1 MTFLK
6 KKYIY
11 LIVCLLSIGCSVKNQ
26 HKNDIISS
34 PHPLASQAGKDIY
47 SIGGNAFDAAVAA
60 AFTLSVVEPSMSGIG
75 GRLQSIYK
83 TQDGTIAGVDA
94 TTQVPLNYDS
104 KNSSSDSYGYK
115 TIGIPG
121 VVAGL
126 IKLHEE
132 HGVLDLKTVMTP
144 SIRYAE
150 EGYMILT
157 GEAKRQASVKNIIES
172 FEGTKLYYLNSEGD
186 SFMPGDIVFQ
196 KDLAN
201 TLKSIAE
208 NGKAGFY
215 EGEVAE
221 KIVNDIQSN
230 GGLITLEDLKNYS
243 ALDSK
248 VLTGNFKGY
257 DIHSLYLPS
266 YGAITIQI
274 LQILDNLKIQTEKEL
289 ALKISTASKRAFEYR
304 YHQNNPDS
312 LKSILSYDN
321 AMQIANEI
329 NNDNSFFAL
338 KNKSGETLSSDLA
351 IGHTAHLTA
360 ADQEG
365 NVVAIT
371 QTLGPN
377 MGSKVAT
384 KGLGFL
390 YNVTMGPYLGGYL
403 GEDKS
408 GDRVS
413 SHISPTLFTNEDEVV
428 LALGAAGGQRI
439 ITAITQV
446 AYRYLAQKIPLG
458 DAIFLPRYYKDDGTL
473 YIEDHLGLNRI
484 NAQLFPT
491 MYNVERIPHKA
502 YFGRVHAV
510 ALDSLKKLWIGS
522 ADPDWD
528 GTVSSYYKR

>member
-1 MTFLK
+1 
-6 KKYIY
+6 
-11 LIVCLLSIGCSVKNQ
+11 
-26 HKNDIISS
+26 
-34 PHPLASQAGKDIY
+34 
-47 SIGGNAFDAAVAA
+47 
-60 AFTLSVVEPSMSGIG
+60 MSGIG

-83 TQDGTIAGVDA
+83 TADGNIAGVDA
-94 TTQVPLNYDS
+94 TTQVPLSYNS
-104 KNSSSDSYGYK
+104 QNSSSETYGYK

-201 TLKSIAE
+201 TLKSISE

-274 LQILDNLKIQTEKEL
+274 LHILDNLKIQTEKEL
-289 ALKISTASKRAFEYR
+289 ALKISTASNLAFEYR

-329 NNDNSFFAL
+329 NNDNSLFAL
-338 KNKSGETLSSDLA
+338 KNKSDETLTSDLA

-403 GEDKS
+403 GEDKP
-408 GDRVS
+408 GDRAS
-413 SHISPTLFTNEDEVV
+413 SHISPTLFTNGDEVV

>member
-1 MTFLK
+1 MTLFK
-6 KKYIY
+6 NIFIY
-11 LIVCLLSIGCSVKNQ
+11 VSVCLLSIGCSVKNQ
-26 HKNDIISS
+26 HKNDIISA
-34 PHPLASQAGKDIY
+34 PHPLAAQAGKAIF
-47 SIGGNAFDAAVAA
+47 SIGGNAFDAAVAS

-83 TQDGTIAGVDA
+83 TADGNIAGVDA
-94 TTQVPLNYDS
+94 TTQVPLSYNS
-104 KNSSSDSYGYK
+104 QNSSSETYGYK

-201 TLKSIAE
+201 TLKSISE

-274 LQILDNLKIQTEKEL
+274 LQIIDNLKIQTEKEL
-289 ALKISTASKRAFEYR
+289 ALKISTASNRAFEYR

-403 GEDKS
+403 GEDKP
-408 GDRVS
+408 GDRAS
-413 SHISPTLFTNEDEVV
+413 SHISPTLFTNGDEVV

-446 AYRYLAQKIPLG
+446 AYRYLAQKIPLS
-458 DAIFLPRYYKDDGTL
+458 DALFLPRYYKDDGTL
-473 YIEDHLGLNRI
+473 YIEDHLGLTRI

-522 ADPDWD
+522 ADPDWE

>member
-1 MTFLK
+1 MPLFK
-6 KKYIY
+6 KIYIY
-11 LIVCLLSIGCSVKNQ
+11 LIVCLLGIGCSVKNQ
-26 HKNDIISS
+26 HKNDIISA
-34 PHPLASQAGKDIY
+34 PHPLASQAGKDIF

-83 TQDGTIAGVDA
+83 TKDGNIAGVDA
-94 TTQVPLNYDS
+94 TTQIPFNYDS

-132 HGVLDLKTVMTP
+132 HGELDLKTVMAS
-144 SIRYAE
+144 SIRHAE
-150 EGYMILT
+150 EGYMIFP
-157 GEAKRQASVKNIIES
+157 GEAKRQASAKSIIES
-172 FEGTKLYYLNSEGD
+172 FEGTKLYFLNSEGN
-186 SFMPGDIVFQ
+186 SFIAGDIVVQ

-201 TLKSIAE
+201 TLRIISE

-230 GGLITLEDLKNYS
+230 GGLLTLDDLKNYS

-248 VLTGNFKGY
+248 VLTGNFQGY
-257 DIHSLYLPS
+257 KIHSLYLPS

-274 LQILDNLKIQTEKEL
+274 LQILDNLNIQTENEL
-289 ALKISTASKRAFEYR
+289 AIKISSASERAYKYR
-304 YHQNNPDS
+304 YYQNNPDS
-312 LKSILSYDN
+312 LKSILSYDL
-321 AMQIANEI
+321 ARKIANKI
-329 NNDNSFFAL
+329 NNDDSLLAL
-338 KNKSGETLSSDLA
+338 KNESDETLESDLA
-351 IGHTAHLTA
+351 VGHTTHLTT
-360 ADQEG
+360 ADQHG

-403 GEDKS
+403 GEDKP
-408 GDRVS
+408 GDRAS
-413 SHISPTLFTNEDEVV
+413 SHISPTLFTNGDEVV

-446 AYRYLAQKIPLG
+446 AYRYLAQNTPLY
-458 DAIFLPRYYKDDGTL
+458 DALYLPRYYKDDGIL
-473 YIEDHLGLNRI
+473 YIENHLGINRI
-484 NAQLFPT
+484 NAQLFSSV
-491 MYNVERIPHKA
+491 YNVKRIPHKA

-522 ADPDWD
+522 ADPDWE

>member
-1 MTFLK
+1 MPLFK
-6 KKYIY
+6 KRYIY
-11 LIVCLLSIGCSVKNQ
+11 LIVCLLGIGCSVKNQ
-26 HKNDIISS
+26 HKNDIISA
-34 PHPLASQAGKDIY
+34 PHPLASQAGKDIF

-83 TQDGTIAGVDA
+83 TKDGNIAGVDA
-94 TTQVPLNYDS
+94 TTQIPFNYDS

-132 HGVLDLKTVMTP
+132 HGELDLKTVMAS
-144 SIRYAE
+144 SIRHAE
-150 EGYMILT
+150 EGYMIFP
-157 GEAKRQASVKNIIES
+157 GEAKRQASAKSIIES
-172 FEGTKLYYLNSEGD
+172 FEGTKLYFLNSEGN
-186 SFMPGDIVFQ
+186 SFIAGDIVVQ

-201 TLKSIAE
+201 TLRIISE

-230 GGLITLEDLKNYS
+230 GGLLTLDDLKNYS

-248 VLTGNFKGY
+248 VLTGNFQGY
-257 DIHSLYLPS
+257 KIHSLYLPS

-274 LQILDNLKIQTEKEL
+274 LQILDNLNIQTENEL
-289 ALKISTASKRAFEYR
+289 AIKISSASERAYKYR
-304 YHQNNPDS
+304 YYQNNPDS
-312 LKSILSYDN
+312 LKSILSYDL
-321 AMQIANEI
+321 ARKIANKI
-329 NNDNSFFAL
+329 NNDDSLLAL
-338 KNKSGETLSSDLA
+338 KNESDETLESDLA
-351 IGHTAHLTA
+351 VGHTTHLTT
-360 ADQEG
+360 ADQHG

-403 GEDKS
+403 GEDKP
-408 GDRVS
+408 GDRAS
-413 SHISPTLFTNEDEVV
+413 SHISPTLFTNGDEVV

-446 AYRYLAQKIPLG
+446 AYRYLAQNTPLY
-458 DAIFLPRYYKDDGTL
+458 DALYLPRYYKDDGIL
-473 YIEDHLGLNRI
+473 YIENHLGINRI
-484 NAQLFPT
+484 NAQLFSSV
-491 MYNVERIPHKA
+491 YNVKRIPHKA

-522 ADPDWD
+522 ADPDWE

>member
-1 MTFLK
+1 MPLFK
-6 KKYIY
+6 KRYIY
-11 LIVCLLSIGCSVKNQ
+11 LIVCLLGIGCSVKNQ
-26 HKNDIISS
+26 HKNDIISA
-34 PHPLASQAGKDIY
+34 PHPLASQAGKDIF

-83 TQDGTIAGVDA
+83 TKDGNIAGVDA
-94 TTQVPLNYDS
+94 TTQIPFNYDS

-132 HGVLDLKTVMTP
+132 HGDLDLKTVMAS
-144 SIRYAE
+144 SIRHAE
-150 EGYMILT
+150 EGYMIFP
-157 GEAKRQASVKNIIES
+157 GEAKRQASAKSIIES
-172 FEGTKLYYLNSEGD
+172 FEGTKLYFLNSEGN
-186 SFMPGDIVFQ
+186 SFIAGDIVVQ

-201 TLKSIAE
+201 TLRIISE

-230 GGLITLEDLKNYS
+230 GGLLTLDDLKNYS

-248 VLTGNFKGY
+248 VLTGNFQGY
-257 DIHSLYLPS
+257 KIHSLYLPS

-274 LQILDNLKIQTEKEL
+274 LQILDNLNIQTENEL
-289 ALKISTASKRAFEYR
+289 AIKISSASERAYKYR
-304 YHQNNPDS
+304 YYQNNPDS
-312 LKSILSYDN
+312 LKSILSYDL
-321 AMQIANEI
+321 ARKIANKI
-329 NNDNSFFAL
+329 NNDDSLLAL
-338 KNKSGETLSSDLA
+338 KNESDETLESDLA
-351 IGHTAHLTA
+351 VGHTTHLTT
-360 ADQEG
+360 ADQHG

-403 GEDKS
+403 GEDKP
-408 GDRVS
+408 GDRAS
-413 SHISPTLFTNEDEVV
+413 SHISPTLFTNGDEVV

-446 AYRYLAQKIPLG
+446 AYRYLAQNTPLY
-458 DAIFLPRYYKDDGTL
+458 DALYLPRYYKDDGIL
-473 YIEDHLGLNRI
+473 YIENHLGINRI
-484 NAQLFPT
+484 NAQLFSSV
-491 MYNVERIPHKA
+491 YNVKRIPHKA

-522 ADPDWD
+522 ADPDWE

>member
-1 MTFLK
+1 MTLFK
-6 KKYIY
+6 NIFIY
-11 LIVCLLSIGCSVKNQ
+11 VSVCLLTIGCTVKNQ
-26 HKNDIISS
+26 HKNDIISA
-34 PHPLASQAGKDIY
+34 PHPLASQAGKDIF

-83 TQDGTIAGVDA
+83 TKDGNIAGVDA
-94 TTQVPLNYDS
+94 TTQIPFNYDS

-132 HGVLDLKTVMTP
+132 HGDLDLKTVMAS
-144 SIRYAE
+144 SIRHAE
-150 EGYMILT
+150 EGYMIFP
-157 GEAKRQASVKNIIES
+157 GEAKRQASAKSIIES
-172 FEGTKLYYLNSEGD
+172 FEGTKLYFLNSEGN
-186 SFMPGDIVFQ
+186 SFIAGDIVVQ

-201 TLKSIAE
+201 TLRIISE

-230 GGLITLEDLKNYS
+230 GGLLTLDDLKNYS

-248 VLTGNFKGY
+248 VLTGNFQGY
-257 DIHSLYLPS
+257 KIHSLYLPS

-274 LQILDNLKIQTEKEL
+274 LQILDNLNIQTENEL
-289 ALKISTASKRAFEYR
+289 AIKISSASERAYKYR
-304 YHQNNPDS
+304 YYQNNPDS
-312 LKSILSYDN
+312 LKSILSYDL
-321 AMQIANEI
+321 ARKIANKI
-329 NNDNSFFAL
+329 NNDDSLLAL
-338 KNKSGETLSSDLA
+338 KNESDETLESDLA
-351 IGHTAHLTA
+351 VGHTTHLTT
-360 ADQEG
+360 ADQHG

-403 GEDKS
+403 GEDKP
-408 GDRVS
+408 GDRAS
-413 SHISPTLFTNEDEVV
+413 SHISPTLFTNGDEVV

-446 AYRYLAQKIPLG
+446 AYRYLAQNTPLY
-458 DAIFLPRYYKDDGTL
+458 DALYLPRYYKDDGIL
-473 YIEDHLGLNRI
+473 YIEDHLGINRI
-484 NAQLFPT
+484 NAQLFSSV
-491 MYNVERIPHKA
+491 YNVKRIPHKA

-522 ADPDWD
+522 ADPDWE

>member
-1 MTFLK
+1 MTFLRNI
-6 KKYIY
+6 YIY
-11 LIVCLLSIGCSVKNQ
+11 LIVCFLAVGCSVKNQ

-34 PHPLASQAGKDIY
+34 PHPLASQAGKDMY

-83 TQDGTIAGVDA
+83 TQDGNISGVDA

-132 HGVLDLKTVMTP
+132 HGVLDLKTVMAP
-144 SIRYAE
+144 SIRHAE
-150 EGYMILT
+150 EGYMIFP
-157 GEAKRQASVKNIIES
+157 GEAKRQASAKDIIES
-172 FEGTKLYYLNSEGD
+172 FEGTKHYFLNSDGD
-186 SFMPGDIVFQ
+186 SFIGGDIVFQ

-201 TLKSIAE
+201 TLKIISE
-208 NGKAGFY
+208 NGREGFY
-215 EGEVAE
+215 VGEIAE

-230 GGLITLEDLKNYS
+230 GGLITLDDLKNYS
-243 ALDSK
+243 AHDSK
-248 VLTGNFKGY
+248 ILTGSFQGY

-274 LQILDNLKIQTEKEL
+274 LQILDNLNIQNENEL
-289 ALKISTASKRAFEYR
+289 AIKISSASERAFEYR
-304 YHQNNPDS
+304 YYQNNEDS
-312 LKSILSYDN
+312 LRSILSYDM
-321 AMQIANEI
+321 ARKIANKI
-329 NNDNSFFAL
+329 DNDDSLLSL
-338 KNKSGETLSSDLA
+338 KSESNQPVYSDLA
-351 IGHTAHLTA
+351 VGHTTHLTT
-360 ADQEG
+360 ADQHG

-403 GEDKS
+403 GEDKP
-408 GDRVS
+408 GDRAS

-446 AYRYLAQKIPLG
+446 AYRYLAQNSPLS
-458 DAIFLPRYYKDDGTL
+458 DALYLPRYYKNDGIL
-473 YIEDHLGLNRI
+473 YIEDHLGINRI
-484 NAQLFPT
+484 NAQLFPNR
-491 MYNVERIPHKA
+491 YNVERIPHKA

-510 ALDSLKKLWIGS
+510 ALDSLKKLWVGS
-522 ADPDWD
+522 ADPDWE

>member
-1 MTFLK
+1 
-6 KKYIY
+6 
-11 LIVCLLSIGCSVKNQ
+11 
-26 HKNDIISS
+26 
-34 PHPLASQAGKDIY
+34 
-47 SIGGNAFDAAVAA
+47 
-60 AFTLSVVEPSMSGIG
+60 MSGIG

-83 TQDGTIAGVDA
+83 TADGNIAGVDA
-94 TTQVPLNYDS
+94 TTQIPLSYNS
-104 KNSSSDSYGYK
+104 ENSSSESYGYK

-172 FEGTKLYYLNSEGD
+172 FDGTKLYFLNSEGD

-201 TLKSIAE
+201 TLRSISE

-274 LQILDNLKIQTEKEL
+274 LQILDNLKIESEKEW
-289 ALKISTASKRAFEYR
+289 AIKISTASKRAFEYR

-329 NNDNSFFAL
+329 NNDNSLFAL
-338 KNKSGETLSSDLA
+338 KNKSDETLSSNLT
-351 IGHTAHLTA
+351 IGHTTHLTA
-360 ADQEG
+360 ADQNG

-403 GEDKS
+403 GEDQP

-413 SHISPTLFTNEDEVV
+413 SHISPTLFTNGDEVV

-446 AYRYLAQKIPLG
+446 AYRYLAQKIPLS
-458 DAIFLPRYYKDDGTL
+458 DALFFPRVYKDDGIL
-473 YIEDHLGLNRI
+473 YIENHLGVNRI
-484 NAQLFPT
+484 NAQLFPSK
-491 MYNVERIPHKA
+491 YNV
-502 YFGRVHAV
+502 
-510 ALDSLKKLWIGS
+510 
-522 ADPDWD
+522 
-528 GTVSSYYKR
+528 

>member
-1 MTFLK
+1 MPLFK
-6 KKYIY
+6 KRYIY
-11 LIVCLLSIGCSVKNQ
+11 LIVCLLGIGCSVKNQ
-26 HKNDIISS
+26 HKNDIISA
-34 PHPLASQAGKDIY
+34 PHPLASQAGKDIF

-83 TQDGTIAGVDA
+83 TADGNIAGVDA
-94 TTQVPLNYDS
+94 TTQVPLSY
-104 KNSSSDSYGYK
+104 NSENISSESYGYK

-172 FEGTKLYYLNSEGD
+172 FDGTKLYFLNSEGD

-201 TLKSIAE
+201 TLRSISE

-274 LQILDNLKIQTEKEL
+274 LQILDNLKIESEKEW
-289 ALKISTASKRAFEYR
+289 AIKISNASKRAFEYR

-321 AMQIANEI
+321 AMEIANEI
-329 NNDNSFFAL
+329 NNDNSLFSL
-338 KNKSGETLSSDLA
+338 KNKSDKTLSSDLA

-403 GEDKS
+403 GEDKP

-413 SHISPTLFTNEDEVV
+413 SHISPTLFTNGDEVV

-446 AYRYLAQKIPLG
+446 AYRYLAQKIPLS
-458 DAIFLPRYYKDDGTL
+458 DALFLPRYYKDDGTL
-473 YIEDHLGLNRI
+473 YIEDHLGLSRI
-484 NAQLFPT
+484 NAQFFPT

-510 ALDSLKKLWIGS
+510 ALDSLNKLWIGS

>member
-1 MTFLK
+1 MTLFK
-6 KKYIY
+6 NIFIY
-11 LIVCLLSIGCSVKNQ
+11 VSVCLLTIGCSVKNQ
-26 HKNDIISS
+26 HKNDIISA
-34 PHPLASQAGKDIY
+34 PHPLAAQAGKAIF
-47 SIGGNAFDAAVAA
+47 SIGGNAFDAAVAS

-83 TQDGTIAGVDA
+83 TADGNIAGVDA
-94 TTQVPLNYDS
+94 TTQIPLSYNS
-104 KNSSSDSYGYK
+104 ENSSSESYGYK

-172 FEGTKLYYLNSEGD
+172 FDGTKLYFLNSEGD

-201 TLKSIAE
+201 TLRSISE

-274 LQILDNLKIQTEKEL
+274 LQILDNLKIESEKEW
-289 ALKISTASKRAFEYR
+289 AIKISTASKRAFEYR

-329 NNDNSFFAL
+329 NNDNSLFAL
-338 KNKSGETLSSDLA
+338 KNKSDETLSSDLA
-351 IGHTAHLTA
+351 IGHTTHLTA
-360 ADQEG
+360 ADQNG

-390 YNVTMGPYLGGYL
+390 YLGGYL
-403 GEDKS
+403 GEDKP
-408 GDRVS
+408 GDRAS
-413 SHISPTLFTNEDEVV
+413 SHISPTLFTNGDEVV

-446 AYRYLAQKIPLG
+446 AYRYLAQKIPLS
-458 DAIFLPRYYKDDGTL
+458 DALFLPRYYKDDGTL

-484 NAQLFPT
+484 NAQFFPT

-510 ALDSLKKLWIGS
+510 ALDSLKKQWIGS
-522 ADPDWD
+522 ADPDWE
-528 GTVSSYYKR
+528 GTVSSYYKK

>member
-1 MTFLK
+1 MTFLRK
-6 KKYIY
+6 IYIY
-11 LIVCLLSIGCSVKNQ
+11 LIVCLLTLGCSVKNQ

-34 PHPLASQAGKDIY
+34 PHPLASQAGKDMY

-83 TQDGTIAGVDA
+83 TQDGIIAGVDA
-94 TTQVPLNYDS
+94 TTQIPLNYNS
-104 KNSSSDSYGYK
+104 ENSSPDSYGYK

-132 HGVLDLKTVMTP
+132 HGVLDLKTVMAP

-150 EGYMILT
+150 EGYRIFT
-157 GEAKRQASVKNIIES
+157 GEAKRQASVKSIIES
-172 FEGTKLYYLNSEGD
+172 FEGTKMYFLNSNGE
-186 SFMPGDIVFQ
+186 SFKPGDIVFQ

-201 TLKSIAE
+201 TLRVISE
-208 NGKAGFY
+208 NGKEGFY
-215 EGEVAE
+215 EGKIAE
-221 KIVNDIQSN
+221 KIVDDIQSN
-230 GGLITLEDLKNYS
+230 GGLITLDDLRNYS
-243 ALDSK
+243 ALDSR

-257 DIHSLYLPS
+257 KIHSLYLPS

-274 LQILDNLKIQTEKEL
+274 LQILDNLNIQNENEL
-289 ALKISTASKRAFEYR
+289 AIKISSASEESFKYR
-304 YHQNNPDS
+304 YFQNNADS
-312 LKSILSYDN
+312 LKSILSYDM
-321 AMQIANEI
+321 AMKIANKI
-329 NNDNSFFAL
+329 NYDDSL
-338 KNKSGETLSSDLA
+338 LSLRSDADENLVSDLA
-351 IGHTAHLTA
+351 VGHTTHLTT
-360 ADQEG
+360 ADQYG
-365 NVVAIT
+365 NVVSLT

-403 GEDKS
+403 GEDKP
-408 GDRVS
+408 GDRAS
-413 SHISPTLFTNEDEVV
+413 SHISPTLFTSGDEVV

-446 AYRYLAQKIPLG
+446 AYRYLAQNSPLS
-458 DAIFLPRYYKDDGTL
+458 DALFLPRYYKDDGIL
-473 YIEDHLGLNRI
+473 YIEDHLGINRI
-484 NAQLFPT
+484 NAQFFASR
-491 MYNVERIPHKA
+491 YNVERIPHKA

-510 ALDSLKKLWIGS
+510 ALDSLKKLWVGS
-522 ADPDWD
+522 ADPDWE